1 MLVSSKEI
9 GLEVNADKTT
19 YMVMS
24 QDQNTGRSHSTKIDS
39 SSFEMVELF
48 KYLGTALT
56 NQNSLQEE
64 IKSRLK
70 SGKACH
76 QSVKNLMS
84 SSSLLS
90 TNTQIKVHR
99 TIILPVAWY
108 GCEIWSLTLT
118 EE

>member
-70 SGKACH
+70 SGNACYH
-76 QSVKNLMS
+76 SVQNLL
-84 SSSLLS
+84 SSSLLFII
-90 TNTQIKVHR
+90 TKLNVGVYR
-99 TIILPVAWY
+99 TIIFACCFVWV
-108 GCEIWSLTLT
+108 
-118 EE
+118 